1 MKIVVIAPN
10 VSENLSGEAIKAFQ
24 YITHLLSNGDDVTL
38 LTHARS
44 RGHLDQFPDM
54 LAVRFVEDGFWQ
66 KFFWRSRVLRSLVD
80 VPFFLAVRKIIEG
93 VYAEAPETVFHF
105 LGPVSPIIPR
115 FPVRGS
121 KSVLGPITGN
131 IYYPP
136 ALRSREP
143 FQLSVRRILHSIA
156 QHTVGIFL
164 NDKAGFDR
172 ILISGG
178 ERTRQSMKWAGASD
192 AQMRDVFDSGV
203 SDKIMTLSKISH
215 TGVNH
220 RFAATGRLVPHK
232 GVDLAIRAVAKTKTP
247 VTLDIFGSGPEETHL
262 RALIDGLGVGDRV
275 KLRGWLPSH
284 DDLINELR
292 NYRGYVFPS
301 MAEANGIVI
310 QEGLSMGLPVIC
322 LNWGGPTLL
331 TTDATAIR
339 IDPGADDE
347 IVAALADHMDRL
359 AEDPEFAAQLSDN
372 GFETARKNFSWGAVS
387 EQWRRAFTDL

>member
-10 VSENLSGEAIKAFQ
+10 VSENLAGEAIKAFQ
-24 YITHLLSNGDDVTL
+24 YISHLLANGDDVTL

-44 RGHLDQFPDM
+44 RGHLDQFPDK
-54 LAVRFVEDGFWQ
+54 LDVRFVEDGFWQ
-66 KFFWRSRVLRSLVD
+66 IFFWRSRVLRSLVD
-80 VPFFLAVRKIIEG
+80 VPFFLAARRLIQSIF
-93 VYAEAPETVFHF
+93 AEAPETVFHF

-143 FQLSVRRILHSIA
+143 FQLSVRRILHFMA
-156 QHTVGIFL
+156 QHAVGAVL
-164 NDKAGFDR
+164 NDKAGFDK

-178 ERTRQSMKWAGASD
+178 ERTRQSLKWAGAND

-203 SDKIMTLSKISH
+203 SDKIMGLSKISH
-215 TGVNH
+215 VGVNY
-220 RFAATGRLVPHK
+220 RFVATGRLVPHK
-232 GVDLAIRAVAKTKTP
+232 GVDLAIRAVAKTETP
-247 VTLDIFGSGPEETHL
+247 VTLDIFGSGPEQAML
-262 RALIDGLGVGDRV
+262 QALIDELGVGERV
-275 KLRGWLPSH
+275 TLRGWLPSH
-284 DDLINELR
+284 DDLIRELT
-292 NYRGYVFPS
+292 NYRGFVFPS
-301 MAEANGIVI
+301 MAEANGIVV

-339 IDPGADDE
+339 IDPGPDDE
-347 IVAALADHMDRL
+347 IVAALAGQMDRL
-359 AEDPEFAAQLSDN
+359 AEDPQFATQLSDS
-372 GFETARKNFSWGAVS
+372 GFESARQNFNWDAVS
-387 EQWRRAFTDL
+387 RQWRRAFTDL

>member
-24 YITHLLSNGDDVTL
+24 YITHMLANGDDVTL

-44 RGHLDQFPDM
+44 RGHLDRFPDM

-115 FPVRGS
+115 FPVRES

-143 FQLSVRRILHSIA
+143 FQLSVRRVLHSIA
-156 QHTVGIFL
+156 QRGVGMAL

-262 RALIDGLGVGDRV
+262 QALIDELGVGERV

-284 DDLINELR
+284 DDLISELR

-310 QEGLSMGLPVIC
+310 QEGLAMGLPVIC

-339 IDPGADDE
+339 IDPGSDDE
-347 IVAALADHMDRL
+347 IVAALADQMDRL

-372 GFETARKNFSWGAVS
+372 GFEAARKNFSWGAVS